1 MTSLS
6 AAEPTSHSSRWRGR
20 APRPTLTCRH
30 RHGAT
35 PVPPPT
41 VERRPPCDDRRRGAA
56 REAAGGFIGQLVG
69 PGLACATD
77 LHRRVPPWLV

>member
-6 AAEPTSHSSRWRGR
+6 AAEPTSPSGRWRGR
-20 APRPTLTCRH
+20 APRPIAPSRR
-30 RHGAT
+30 RHGET
-35 PVPPPT
+35 PVPPSP

-56 REAAGGFIGQLVG
+56 RETAGGFIGQLEGRG
-69 PGLACATD
+69 PACATD